1 MKNVETIIAPALKG
15 MDPTQQAAIDQKMI
29 DLDGTPNK
37 SKLGMHLSFPTIYY
51 RFSAAHETAPIYV
64 CLYLAGA
71 NAILAVSMALAKAGA
86 AQKGVPLYQYF
97 ADLAGN
103 KKLILPVPW
112 MNVIN
117 GGSHAGNR
125 LAMQEFMIG
134 ATGATSFKEVRF
146 SPSGIQFC
154 SFLLFYPVISTGHIA
169 LAPKNPTVYTLQSF

>member
-1 MKNVETIIAPALKG
+1 
-15 MDPTQQAAIDQKMI
+15 
-29 DLDGTPNK
+29 
-37 SKLGMHLSFPTIYY
+37 
-51 RFSAAHETAPIYV
+51 
-64 CLYLAGA
+64 
-71 NAILAVSMALAKAGA
+71 MALAKAGA

-134 ATGATSFKEVRF
+134 ATGATSFKEVRLP
-146 SPSGIQFC
+146 PSGIRFC
-154 SFLLFYPVISTGHIA
+154 SFLLFYPGISTGHIA
-169 LAPKNPTVYTLQSF
+169 LAPKKPNSLHAPTFLTAWGYRPFA